1 MSIIFISGV
10 HFFNKWFSCCPFF
23 FSDYVIVLFVL
34 YFMGY
39 DGDIEQQLYDMGFV
53 LETRSIYGQF
63 MVILT
68 GQMWKEYDKLLNFC

>member
-1 MSIIFISGV
+1 MLSI
-10 HFFNKWFSCCPFF
+10 F

>member
-1 MSIIFISGV
+1 
-10 HFFNKWFSCCPFF
+10 
-23 FSDYVIVLFVL
+23 
-34 YFMGY
+34 MGY